1 VKHPNNSRTKKDIST
16 SEIDYNFFTVVN
28 YISYHKVIEKSV
40 CKRDFKKQKM
50 KFFLVL
56 LVAVISSANAL
67 KEGDCEG
74 TNLHLEPLYVIMVQI
89 YWLL

>member
-16 SEIDYNFFTVVN
+16 SEKDYNFFTVVN
-28 YISYHKVIEKSV
+28 YISHDRVIEKSV

-74 TNLHLEPLYVIMVQI
+74 TNLHL
-89 YWLL
+89 